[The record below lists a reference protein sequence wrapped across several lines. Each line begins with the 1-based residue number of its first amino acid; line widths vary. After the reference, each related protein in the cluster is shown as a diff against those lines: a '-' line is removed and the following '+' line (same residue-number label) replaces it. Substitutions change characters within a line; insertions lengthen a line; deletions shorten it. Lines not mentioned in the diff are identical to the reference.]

1 MARDVPLAVPYGT
14 GTIQVHLKMP
24 PKVKKAAQAEAAR
37 RGMTFSRF
45 LTETIARE
53 IGMPLPW
60 EETLPKSA

>member
-1 MARDVPLAVPYGT
+1 MPYGT

-53 IGMPLPW
+53 IGMALPW